1 MSEHDRGA
9 YTPPTDDYLA
19 FDARTTRVRR
29 PIPAT
34 LLGSAVVLV
43 VLIGAVVLFYQS
55 GVRGANE
62 APEAVGKP
70 VISIKSPPVS
80 DAKPITEDGQE
91 LQVYNQEKGQGPAVS
106 GKPAFAPPPEE
117 PGARPL
123 VQADT
128 PPPATGA
135 APPATRPMQTA
146 TQTAPPPVATAAPP
160 APTKPTVLAAR
171 GKADPIGE
179 ILSPETAARPAEAAA
194 TARPVV
200 DKPAPTKAVPA
211 KPAPAKLATA
221 KPAVE
226 KPAKALAASA
236 PVSGVSVQF
245 GAFSSA
251 AIADSEFAKTKA
263 KFGSFTA
270 GKPKHVEK
278 TEVSGKTFY
287 RAAFTGFT
295 KPQAKAFCEALIA
308 AKGHCIIR

>member
-1 MSEHDRGA
+1 
-9 YTPPTDDYLA
+9 
-19 FDARTTRVRR
+19 
-29 PIPAT
+29 
-34 LLGSAVVLV
+34 VVLV

-55 GVRGANE
+55 GVRGANDGAE
-62 APEAVGKP
+62 TVGKP

-128 PPPATGA
+128 PPTASV
-135 APPATRPMQTA
+135 APPAPKPATTA
-146 TQTAPPPVATAAPP
+146 TQSAPPVATPAPQ
-160 APTKPTVLAAR
+160 APTKAAVLAAR
-171 GKADPIGE
+171 AKADPIGE
-179 ILSPETAARPAEAAA
+179 ILSPETAARPAKVA
-194 TARPVV
+194 TA
-200 DKPAPTKAVPA
+200 KPAVEKPVPA
-211 KPAPAKLATA
+211 KAAPAKLAKA

-236 PVSGVSVQF
+236 PLSGVSVQF
-245 GAFSSA
+245 GAFSSP
-251 AIADSEFAKTKA
+251 AIAEAEFAKTKA

-270 GKPKHVEK
+270 GRAKHVEK

-308 AKGHCIIR
+308 AKGQCIIR